1 MDKGGIK
8 GCEDELGATHEH
20 ENPIRKPKLLD
31 ANGIILTMLKL
42 AIIGSASL
50 NQRSATLMVTKC
62 TFISWAE

>member
-31 ANGIILTMLKL
+31 ANGII
-42 AIIGSASL
+42 
-50 NQRSATLMVTKC
+50 
-62 TFISWAE
+62 